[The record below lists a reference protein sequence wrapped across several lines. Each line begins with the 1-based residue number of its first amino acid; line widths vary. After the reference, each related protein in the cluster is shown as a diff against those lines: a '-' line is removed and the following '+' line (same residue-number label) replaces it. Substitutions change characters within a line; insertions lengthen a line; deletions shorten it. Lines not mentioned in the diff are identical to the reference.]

1 MIEMGILPASSRN
14 ELRNMMLTL
23 SQEDQIKS
31 KRKFRKMWKRAL
43 KRNPEFEHLMVPEN
57 GGKVTSYYTSN
68 RISIVCLDINKKLE
82 TS

>member
-23 SQEDQIKS
+23 SQDDQIKS

-57 GGKVTSYYTSN
+57 NGKVTSYYTSN
-68 RISIVCLDINKKLE
+68 RLSIVCLDINKKLE